1 MPGGYHMLRT
11 ILLSAA
17 LTGVFAISAS
27 AQESNETRVFDT
39 ISVTGNDRFS
49 DQDVLATSGLNTGQ
63 PLARID
69 LELAVEALDYT
80 GEFKDISIN
89 ALGNTLVIAVEE
101 TPAYSGDLTFGLG
114 YDSDSGLIGVAGLSL
129 TDIFTS
135 GIDLNG
141 EATISA
147 QSRGAALEITHDA
160 LIGDGAVVGL
170 RLTYDSYDFDNDLF
184 GYERLSI
191 GPFVTLPVGEES
203 TLELRYAFVRDDLKD
218 VDPDA
223 SGILQAEAGER
234 DGSMIGATFKT
245 SGLDPETQLRWGAQI
260 SQDFAG
266 LGSDNS
272 FSRTEGRLDA
282 SLPIAET
289 GFALRTT
296 LEFGAIRTDDDA
308 GARATDRFTLGGTA
322 MRGFERGGISVRD
335 INGDVATSLGGET
348 YAVARTDLVLPVFKD
363 RDGVDAFL
371 FADVGNVWN
380 LSNVAAADGEVDVDG
395 SWRQS
400 AGVGVSL
407 STNLGRFEAYYAA
420 QTEGLDADIDQSLG
434 LAFRVQF

>member
-1 MPGGYHMLRT
+1 MLR
-11 ILLSAA
+11 IVQISSAIVCVYCISAA
-17 LTGVFAISAS
+17 
-27 AQESNETRVFDT
+27 AQETSETRVFEA

-49 DQDVLATSGLNTGQ
+49 DQDVLATAGLNVGQ
-63 PLARID
+63 PLTRID
-69 LELAVEALDYT
+69 LELAVEALEFT
-80 GEFKDISIN
+80 GEFEDIAIN
-89 ALGNTLVIAVEE
+89 ALGNTLVISVKE

-114 YDSDSGLIGVAGLSL
+114 YDSDSGLIGVAGLTL
-129 TDIFTS
+129 EDIFAS
-135 GIDLNG
+135 GVDLNG
-141 EATISA
+141 QATVSD
-147 QSRGAALEITHDA
+147 QSQGASLEITHDA
-160 LIGDGAVVGL
+160 LFGNEASVGL

-184 GYERLSI
+184 GYERFSI
-191 GPFVTLPVGEES
+191 GPFVTVPVGEDG
-203 TLELRYAFVRDDLKD
+203 TLELRYAFVRDDLRS
-218 VDPDA
+218 VDPSA

-234 DGSMIGATFKT
+234 DGSVIGATFKT
-245 SGLDPETQLRWGAQI
+245 SGRDPETQLRWGAQI
-260 SQDFAG
+260 SQDFSG

-282 SLPIAET
+282 SVPIAQT

-335 INGDVATSLGGET
+335 INGNVETSLGGET

-363 RDGVDAFL
+363 REGVDAFI

-380 LSNVAAADGEVDVDG
+380 LSDVSAADGEVDVDG
-395 SWRQS
+395 KWRQS